1 MYSAPSPLRA
11 TDYALRTKK
20 GFTLIE
26 VLIVVGIIGLLASVV
41 LSGLGSV
48 RSRGRDARRVADLRQ
63 VQQGLELYY
72 TRCQFYPGGADCAAG
87 DIQGGSTSWDQLTSA
102 LKNSNLGITTVST
115 DPLCKKNETNCEDNY
130 VYSSDGDEYVLQ
142 AALEDKDS
150 PLTKDSYD
158 ESFSGTQCGTTSGD
172 RFYYCIKF

>member
-1 MYSAPSPLRA
+1 M
-11 TDYALRTKK
+11 TKAKQK

-48 RSRGRDARRVADLRQ
+48 RSRGRDARRAADLRQ

-72 TRCQFYPGGADCAAG
+72 TRFQSYPTNVTDWE
-87 DIQGGSTSWDQLTSA
+87 SLETA
-102 LKNSNLGITTVST
+102 LENANVGITKISDDPLCSDSDCDDNYRYVST
-115 DPLCKKNETNCEDNY
+115 DGET
-130 VYSSDGDEYVLQ
+130 YVLQ
-142 AALEDKDS
+142 AFLEDRNSPLAKDS
-150 PLTKDSYD
+150 FDGSY
-158 ESFSGTQCGTTSGD
+158 GGLNCGTPSGD

>member
-1 MYSAPSPLRA
+1 MDIISSKLTANSSQLKA
-11 TDYALRTKK
+11 TK

-72 TRCQFYPGGADCAAG
+72 TRNQSYPTGVTD
-87 DIQGGSTSWDQLTSA
+87 WDGLRGV
-102 LKNSNLGITTVST
+102 LKNENIGITNISN
-115 DPLCKKNETNCEDNY
+115 DPLCRDNNDTACDNY
-130 VYSSDGDEYVLQ
+130 EYIDMGGQEYILK
-142 AALEDKDS
+142 AFLEDKDS
-150 PLTKDSYD
+150 PLKKDSHTD
-158 ESFSGTQCGTTSGD
+158 ATCGKASGD
-172 RFYYCIKF
+172 KFVFCIKF

>member
-1 MYSAPSPLRA
+1 MNKLISKNSTR
-11 TDYALRTKK
+11 

-48 RSRGRDARRVADLRQ
+48 RSRGRDARRAADLRQ

-72 TRCQFYPGGADCAAG
+72 TRNQRYPDEMSW
-87 DIQGGSTSWDQLTSA
+87 GSLETELKTS
-102 LKNSNLGITTVST
+102 NIGITGISN
-115 DPLCKKNETNCEDNY
+115 DPLCGDGGSCTAEEDYQYFSTNGE
-130 VYSSDGDEYVLQ
+130 EYVLQ
-142 AALEDKDS
+142 ALLEDKDS
-150 PLTKDSYD
+150 PIAKDSFD
-158 ESFSGTQCGTTSGD
+158 DPFSGSKCGDDRGD

>member
-1 MYSAPSPLRA
+1 MRLLPSTHYPLPTRQ
-11 TDYALRTKK
+11 K

-72 TRCQFYPGGADCAAG
+72 TRCQFYPGGPDCA
-87 DIQGGSTSWDQLTSA
+87 QGSGNLSWPELQSA
-102 LKNSNLGITTVST
+102 LKESNLGITNVSN
-115 DPLCKKNETNCEDNY
+115 DPSCRSQDDDCDNNY
-130 VYSSDGDEYVLQ
+130 VYSSDGEQYVLQ
-142 AALEDKDS
+142 ARLEDKES
-150 PLTKDSYD
+150 PLKKDSYINGSD
-158 ESFSGTQCGTTSGD
+158 GNSFPGTQCGQESGNY
-172 RFYYCIKF
+172 FYYCVKF